1 MNWDIQ
7 NDSELKKGGPYKYR
21 GALIKLPFAGNTK
34 QEAGVSKIRTP
45 ILRLNELVDSF
56 PTSNDKAGETVKG
69 YF

>member
-1 MNWDIQ
+1 
-7 NDSELKKGGPYKYR
+7 
-21 GALIKLPFAGNTK
+21 LIKLPFAGNTK